1 MDTYKQKKGREKK
14 RRGEKREKEEG
25 REERGERE
33 RELRWDSGQGPGM
46 EDQTRA
52 WRHVTCVG
60 SGGGSAQGGQWLA
73 TGLSYYAKDP
83 QAAANSLTSLLD
95 KVESVVPLDLRSKT
109 AATAGLR
116 ALGGEAFDKIC
127 NRELLKSRS
136 TLKSEANGV
145 KILDGSQEGSYEWVT
160 INYLLGNL
168 GRTYQDTVGIVDLGG
183 GSVQMAFLVY
193 DYLHYGFLAARKRN
207 FEGHED
213 FATLASWRV
222 LMGQVADGNSG
233 GGRDLRRWPQQSW
246 WRWDVSGTGQMAEA
260 SGS

>member
-1 MDTYKQKKGREKK
+1 
-14 RRGEKREKEEG
+14 
-25 REERGERE
+25 
-33 RELRWDSGQGPGM
+33 M

-52 WRHVTCVG
+52 WRHVTCMG

-145 KILDGSQEGSYEWVT
+145 KILDGSQEGSYEWSCLRCFHGGAGANWRNPRGFSGVT

-183 GSVQMAFLVY
+183 GSVQMAY
-193 DYLHYGFLAARKRN
+193 AISKNAASRAPSLPA
-207 FEGHED
+207 G
-213 FATLASWRV
+213 
-222 LMGQVADGNSG
+222 
-233 GGRDLRRWPQQSW
+233 
-246 WRWDVSGTGQMAEA
+246 
-260 SGS
+260 